1 MRKITV
7 SVLMIGLC
15 ATASVR
21 AAEQPDLS
29 QALAAPD
36 APLTLRVNDAVV
48 ENGGL
53 AAAVIRTYRSRGVG
67 SGQLCFA
74 VHNRA
79 QAGARAEAGPQ
90 FTYVAA
96 QVFDPARQVQSQM
109 IREPDEVMLTFS
121 APNPTINSV
130 DGPLAVLYFRVTG
143 AQPGDQF
150 DMEPLLDSYLIDGDG
165 NEIPLDL
172 RPGRLK
178 IADPGQPFEVAGAA
192 DTVVPGGRA
201 LLSVQTKQLEQLSSG
216 TLALRY
222 DPRIAAAAPT
232 IRVDP
237 RHGKVTYDTDGS
249 SPEDGLIVIHFTS
262 PGSRFNRVPG
272 DLLEVTVPTRPG
284 IAPGRRSVVRPE
296 EALTVLFDA
305 DGQVMPLEFESD
317 TLQFVPR

>member
-1 MRKITV
+1 MRKITIGG
-7 SVLMIGLC
+7 LMIALS
-15 ATASVR
+15 AVASVH
-21 AAEQPDLS
+21 AAEQADVS
-29 QALAAPD
+29 QLLAAPD
-36 APLTLRVNDAVV
+36 APLTLRVNDAIV

-67 SGQLCFA
+67 SGQVCFA
-74 VHNRA
+74 VHR
-79 QAGARAEAGPQ
+79 RAEAGGPE
-90 FTYVAA
+90 FTFVAA
-96 QVFDPARQVQSQM
+96 KVFDPARQVQSQL
-109 IREPDEVMLTFS
+109 ILEPDEVMLTFS

-143 AQPGDQF
+143 ATPGDQF
-150 DMEPLLDSYLIDGDG
+150 DMEPLIDSYLIDGNG

-178 IADPGQPFEVAGAA
+178 IADPGEAFEVSGAA
-192 DTVVPGGRA
+192 DTVVPGGKA
-201 LLSVQTKQLEQLSSG
+201 LLTLQTKQLEGLSSG

-222 DPRIAAAAPT
+222 DPRIAADVPT

-262 PGSRFNRVPG
+262 PGSKFNRVPG
-272 DLLEVTVPTRPG
+272 DLLEVTVPTRAG
-284 IAPGRRSVVRPE
+284 IAPGSRSVVRPD

-305 DGQVMPLEFESD
+305 DGQVMPLEFESG
-317 TLQFVPR
+317 TLQFIQR